1 MLSSSTLSTIPS
13 SLSSHRTKEIS
24 VSTDP
29 TTTSPT
35 TTDATAQVNARNI
48 LNSTFAYNN
57 NNNNTAI
64 GEVSPEKFKR
74 FLHERNDDI
83 ERLGISFDSDYDD
96 AGDDGYLDESDD
108 DVNKS
113 DKKSDKLNEHNTSL
127 WERVTLLV

>member
-13 SLSSHRTKEIS
+13 SLSSHRTKEMS

-29 TTTSPT
+29 TKSPAT
-35 TTDATAQVNARNI
+35 ANATAQVNARNI
-48 LNSTFAYNN
+48 FNSTFAYNN
-57 NNNNTAI
+57 NNTTI

-83 ERLGISFDSDYDD
+83 KRLGISFDSDYDD

>member
-48 LNSTFAYNN
+48 FNSTFAY